1 MNSLERLIRGAGYFT
16 LAASQLAA
24 AMAEHD

>member
-1 MNSLERLIRGAGYFT
+1 MNSLERLIRGAGHFT

-24 AMAEHD
+24 AMADDD